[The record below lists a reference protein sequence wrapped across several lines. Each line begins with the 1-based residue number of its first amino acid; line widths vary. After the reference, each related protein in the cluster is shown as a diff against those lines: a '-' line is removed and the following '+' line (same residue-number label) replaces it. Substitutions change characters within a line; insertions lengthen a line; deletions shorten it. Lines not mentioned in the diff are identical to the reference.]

1 MNQISQEPP
10 SFIILG
16 GGQHAYLINSVATKQ
31 GLEILGWI
39 DRSNQTLFKESK
51 DFLHLVNDE
60 DYTKLSTQ
68 GVGLIPGIAS
78 HKLWAKRS
86 KLLKALADPSHIS
99 PNVIGG
105 QAMIS
110 EDAQVGTGNQFL
122 GNCFIQS
129 FTQIGSWSIINS
141 GATVEHDSI
150 IGDFVHVA
158 PGATICGGVTIGS
171 GSYIGAGSTIIEGI
185 TIGENAVI
193 GAGSLVLKDVAP
205 GEIQFGVP
213 SSNKGSN
220 YDRLA

>member
-1 MNQISQEPP
+1 MNQIFQESS
-10 SFIILG
+10 SFMILG
-16 GGQHAYLINSVATKQ
+16 GGQHAFLINSVATKQ
-31 GLEILGWI
+31 GLKILGWI
-39 DRSNQTLFKESK
+39 DSSSQTRFKESK
-51 DFLHLVNDE
+51 NFLHLAKDE

-78 HKLWAKRS
+78 HKLWGKRS
-86 KLLKALADPSHIS
+86 KLLEALADPSHTS
-99 PNVIGG
+99 PNVIDGR
-105 QAMIS
+105 AMIS

-129 FTQIGSWSIINS
+129 FAQIGSWSIINS

-158 PGATICGGVTIGS
+158 PGATVCGGVIIGS

-193 GAGSLVLKDVAP
+193 GAGSLVLKDVAA

-220 YDRLA
+220 YDQLA